1 MKTSPES
8 ARRGAVNINT
18 APTTVLLCLP
28 GITEELA
35 HGIITHRRG
44 NGFFPNVGYLLKV
57 DGMTRDIFSQLAPRV
72 TVRSE
77 NFRIISEGVV
87 NSTGARKRIETIVR
101 LTSTGVDT
109 ISWRENL

>member
-1 MKTSPES
+1 MKTSTES
-8 ARRGAVNINT
+8 ARRGALNINT
-18 APTTVLLCLP
+18 ASTTVLLCLP
-28 GITEELA
+28 GINEELA
-35 HGIITHRRG
+35 NTIITHRRG

-57 DGMTRDIFSQLAPRV
+57 DGMTRDIFRQLAPRV

-87 NSTGARKRIETIVR
+87 KSTGARKRIETIVR

-109 ISWRENL
+109 ISYRENL